1 MKSKQDL
8 DLSIQNFLAMFV
20 VVVCFFSFGLTV
32 YGLGVEKTDCE
43 VFECDLVENDEDDYV
58 YEKHVQYLDGKDKS
72 DETVT
77 NDEGFL
83 IFDEAIVENTVD
95 DVDMGV
101 VSGEVNDD
109 VINVEVNDENV
120 ESSDDVDVVVD
131 NGVTE
136 TKESLGVPTEYTAV
150 YDVKATAYCLCKKCC
165 GKSPDSPNYGMTSS
179 GLRIVPG
186 TGMKVIAVDDDII
199 PLGSEVYVEG
209 LNGAVDYGYAIAA
222 DTGSAIKDYKIDLYM
237 DTHQEA
243 YRWGVKTVRL
253 YVL

>member
-1 MKSKQDL
+1 MLERIKLLMKEQNVNKNKLAKLANLPATTIYSALASEESLQKTKLETIRAISKALKTTL
-8 DLSIQNFLAMFV
+8 DFIV
-20 VVVCFFSFGLTV
+20 FGT
-32 YGLGVEKTDCE
+32 YSNQKWSP
-43 VFECDLVENDEDDYV
+43 N
-58 YEKHVQYLDGKDKS
+58 K
-72 DETVT
+72 
-77 NDEGFL
+77 L
-83 IFDEAIVENTVD
+83 IAISKN
-95 DVDMGV
+95 
-101 VSGEVNDD
+101 GEQKAY
-109 VINVEVNDENV
+109 IVNDENV